1 MTNRGDDT
9 GAKPRRHGI
18 ITGAAGLIAIAVV
31 TALITVWLSNPG
43 PEPQGPSANITASLP
58 PEAPSPNR
66 GAATELAPGQP
77 EVSMPLPA
85 LPSQPG
91 VQAPQPQQAI
101 LPPRPVQSQPPTEG
115 DQPAW
120 LKFAGPSLAN
130 GQHPR
135 VAIVIDDLG
144 LDRARTARAIGL
156 PAAVTLSFLAYAGD
170 LPRQT
175 AAARANGHEL
185 LVHVPMEPVSV
196 RQDMG
201 PNGLKTSQPRDEVL
215 RRLRWDLD
223 RFDSYVGIN
232 NHMGSRFTGD
242 GEAMGWVLAELK
254 ARGLLFLDSRTIAA
268 TTGEKVAAAEG
279 VPFVSRD
286 VFLDDDQSAVVVRER
301 LHDVEVLAKRHGS
314 AVAIGHPH
322 DATLDALVAWIGTLT
337 QKGLVLVPLTD
348 IAKLRARS

>member
-1 MTNRGDDT
+1 MINRGDDT

-18 ITGAAGLIAIAVV
+18 ITGAAGLLAIAIVA
-31 TALITVWLSNPG
+31 ALVTVWLSNPRSESKG
-43 PEPQGPSANITASLP
+43 TSANITAPLP
-58 PEAPSPNR
+58 PEAPPR
-66 GAATELAPGQP
+66 GAASDLASGQP
-77 EVSMPLPA
+77 AVSTPLPA
-85 LPSQPG
+85 FPSPPD
-91 VQAPQPQQAI
+91 VQTQQPQQAI
-101 LPPRPVQSQPPTEG
+101 LPPRPVQTQPPKEG

-120 LKFAGPSLAN
+120 IKFAGLSLAN
-130 GQHPR
+130 GDRPR

-301 LHDVEVLAKRHGS
+301 LRDVEVLAKRHGS

-322 DATLDALVAWIGTLT
+322 DATLDALVGWIGTLS